1 MTYPPDPNQPHE
13 PGQPPGRQPPPGQPS
28 PGQQP
33 QWQPPP
39 GQAPGGPPP
48 GGAQSFGPP
57 PGQPQGPPPGQPPGQ
72 YPAAPQYQQQAQLD
86 QRGYVLDYESGL
98 YIPPGT
104 ELASHGRRIGAYFL
118 AIPLFIVTLGIGYIV
133 WGLILWTE
141 GTSPALKVLGMRVW
155 RVDTGEVPRFGR
167 MALRDIVGRIVDG
180 IVGIITEVIS
190 FTLFLTTARRQAL
203 HDMIASTTVL
213 YDPNNLLAPPK
224 Q

>member
-13 PGQPPGRQPPPGQPS
+13 PGQQPPPGQPS

-48 GGAQSFGPP
+48 AGAQSFGPP
-57 PGQPQGPPPGQPPGQ
+57 PGQPQGPPPGQ
-72 YPAAPQYQQQAQLD
+72 YPAAPQYQQQAQVD
-86 QRGYVLDYESGL
+86 QRGYILDYQSGL

-104 ELASHGRRIGAYFL
+104 ELASVGRRIGAYFL
-118 AIPLFIVTLGIGYIV
+118 AIPLFIVTLGIGYII

-155 RVDTGEVPRFGR
+155 RVDIGEVPRFGR

-180 IVGIITEVIS
+180 IAGIITEVIS
-190 FTLFLTTARRQAL
+190 FTLFLTTAKRQAL

-213 YDPNNLLAPPK
+213 YDPNKVLAPPK
-224 Q
+224 E